1 MSITAKELAQKL
13 NLSAAAVSMALN
25 NKPGV
30 STQTRKMVLEEA
42 RRLGY
47 NFDRIKA
54 KEENRT
60 EQGNIYFVVYR
71 KHGALVPES
80 PIYVSK
86 GQGMPVAEPS
96 FFTQLSE
103 GISQSCKEMG
113 YHLHISYLYADDNVA
128 AQLQEWA
135 NFGLSG
141 ILLLGT
147 EMDRTDLAIFR
158 QSGIP
163 FVLIDNYF
171 DDLNTDSV
179 IMNNVQG
186 AFLATNYLIRRC
198 HSQPGYLKSTYR
210 FNGFN
215 ERADGFYKAIR
226 LNGMSTARSQVMDLS
241 PTVEGA
247 YEDMKVL
254 LLQNPDAPIPRC
266 YFADNDLI
274 AAGAMRALTEAGYR
288 IPEDVAIIGFDDMP
302 LCTYMNPPLTTVHVP
317 KQYMGDLAVKRLVEI
332 IKNKSSL
339 PVKIEVA
346 TTLVKRKSC

>member
-42 RRLGY
+42 QRLGY

-54 KEENRT
+54 KEENRM

-80 PIYVSK
+80 
-86 GQGMPVAEPS
+86 AEPS

-103 GISQSCKEMG
+103 GISQSCKEVG

-128 AQLQEWA
+128 AQLKEWA

-147 EMDRTDLAIFR
+147 EMDRTDLTIFQ

-226 LNGMSTARSQVMDLS
+226 QNGMSTARSQVVDLS

-247 YEDMKVL
+247 YEDMKL
-254 LLQNPDAPIPRC
+254 LLQQNPDAPISRC
-266 YFADNDLI
+266 FFADNDLI
-274 AAGAMRALTEAGYR
+274 AAGAMRALIEAGYR
-288 IPEDVAIIGFDDMP
+288 IPEDVAIVGFDDMP
-302 LCTYMNPPLTTVHVP
+302 LCTYVNPPLTTVHVP

-332 IKNKSSL
+332 VKNKSSL
-339 PVKIEVA
+339 PVKIEVG
-346 TTLVKRKSC
+346 TTLVKRRSC